1 MTTQHGPA
9 RGPLP
14 PGPTKKDERAMR
26 MRHEK
31 DYLDAVRKAVSP
43 EDITRIVKQIIADAE
58 NPADPRICNAAR
70 NWMGIYLLRGGR
82 MLMSDINSPPV
93 IEKR

>member
-1 MTTQHGPA
+1 MTIKAG
-9 RGPLP
+9 RN

-31 DYLDAVRKAVSP
+31 DYLDAVRKAVCP
-43 EDITRIVKQIIADAE
+43 ADITRIVKQILVDAE
-58 NPADPRICNAAR
+58 SPKDPRICNAAR
-70 NWMGIYLLRGGR
+70 NWIGTYLLRGGR
-82 MLMSDINSPPV
+82 MLMSDIDSPPV